1 MNKDYMMQEL
11 RNIFESNIKA
21 LEILYALE
29 GVKPVARIMVKEDE
43 KDKILDFLKKKGIN
57 YSLSDFKV
65 MKQDEDK
72 AYSDKA
78 IKIDAASGEKGHF
91 FIYASRDKE
100 KAEKAKELEKDNK
113 HKELG
118 ILLGYP
124 RCCSEFFENNFSE
137 ESKKQNDFTLRTLKN
152 SDGFQFPFYT
162 NIAVRHFDLALLSHF
177 PCCFNCE
184 GSIKIANI
192 HLEAVRKYDKQS
204 AEIIEGM
211 LKGAVIYTETKGV
224 FLLRY
229 SKLENNRLYYKGIM
243 GSKNNQIYEALKN
256 AEHVDILSK
265 DRIKLN
271 DLEIK
276 NTGIMLFS

>member
-21 LEILYALE
+21 LEILYVLE
-29 GVKPVARIMVKEDE
+29 GVKPVARVMVKEDE
-43 KDKILDFLKKKGIN
+43 KDKILAFFKKNGIN

-72 AYSDKA
+72 EYSDKA

-91 FIYASRDKE
+91 FVYASKDEE

-113 HKELG
+113 HTELG

-124 RCCSEFFENNFSE
+124 RCCSEFFENNFEE

-152 SDGFQFPFYT
+152 SDGFQFPFYL
-162 NIAVRHFDLALLSHF
+162 NIAARHFDLALLSHF
-177 PCCFNCE
+177 PCSFNCKD
-184 GSIKIANI
+184 SIQIAKRY
-192 HLEAVRKYDKQS
+192 LETVGKHDKQA

-211 LKGAVIYTETKGV
+211 LKGAVIYTETNGV

-243 GSKNNQIYEALKN
+243 GSKNNQLYERLNN

-265 DRIKLN
+265 DRIRLK
-271 DLEIK
+271 DLEMK